1 MAKKCSI
8 YDILYPHILS
18 PEVQAERHSSSV
30 GCPFFAFLVMQ
41 LVKNRQMPFK
51 HLAHLEE
58 QQQQGRRKYAGE

>member
-8 YDILYPHILS
+8 YDILYLRILS
-18 PEVQAERHSSSV
+18 PEVQAGRHSSSV
-30 GCPFFAFLVMQ
+30 GCPFFAFLVML

-58 QQQQGRRKYAGE
+58 EQQEGRRKYA